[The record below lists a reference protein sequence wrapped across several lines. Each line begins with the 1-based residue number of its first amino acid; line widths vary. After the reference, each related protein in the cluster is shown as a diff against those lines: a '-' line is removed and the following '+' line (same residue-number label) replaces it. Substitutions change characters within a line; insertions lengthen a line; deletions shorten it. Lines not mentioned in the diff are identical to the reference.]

1 MPNTQKNKIDLSE
14 LRIKIDQMNEQIISG
29 LKQRSRYPLNYGVF
43 IKEFIA
49 NEKLNDEKL
58 NNKKLN
64 NEKSNN
70 KNTWFL
76 FRLKKEQDIDAQF
89 GRFVYSDQAPM
100 FFKKEEL
107 ATPLRE
113 RKAPKIEGLVNIPI
127 DKSKEILKVYQ
138 EILTKICIKKEEED
152 SYGETVK
159 LDVNNVLA
167 INERVLG
174 LGEMVA
180 EYKIESNPKIL
191 NETNKLKLK
200 EMLVVLKREQEVVSS
215 AKEIALKYGLTQT
228 EDIGKFM
235 QKIIDITT
243 DTEIEYIL
251 KKNVKN
257 K

>member
-1 MPNTQKNKIDLSE
+1 MPNVQKNKIDLIE

-29 LKQRSRYPLNYGVF
+29 LKQRSHYPLNFGVF
-43 IKEFIA
+43 TKEFIA
-49 NEKLNDEKL
+49 NEK
-58 NNKKLN
+58 
-64 NEKSNN
+64 SNS

-107 ATPLRE
+107 NNPLIE
-113 RKAPKIEGLVNIPI
+113 RKAPRIEGLVNIPI
-127 DKSKEILKVYQ
+127 DKSKEILKAYQ
-138 EILTKICIKKEEED
+138 EILTKICIKKEDDD

-191 NETNKLKLK
+191 NQTNKSKIK
-200 EMLVVLKREQEVVSS
+200 EMLVVLKREKEVIAS

-228 EDIGKFM
+228 EEIGKFM
-235 QKIIDITT
+235 KKIIDITT

-251 KKNVKN
+251 KKKVKN

>member
-1 MPNTQKNKIDLSE
+1 MPNAQKNKIDLSE

-29 LKQRSRYPLNYGVF
+29 LKQRSRYPLNKGVF
-43 IKEFIA
+43 TKEFIA
-49 NEKLNDEKL
+49 NE
-58 NNKKLN
+58 
-64 NEKSNN
+64 NEKPLN

-76 FRLKKEQDIDAQF
+76 FRLRKEQDIDAQF
-89 GRFVYSDQAPM
+89 GRFIYSDQAPM

-138 EILTKICIKKEEED
+138 EILTKICIKKEDED

-159 LDVNNVLA
+159 LDVSNVLA

-180 EYKIESNPKIL
+180 EYKIESNPKII
-191 NETNKLKLK
+191 NETNKSKIK
-200 EMLVVLKREQEVVSS
+200 EMLVVLKREQEVVQS

-228 EDIGKFM
+228 EDIGNFM

-251 KKNVKN
+251 KKNVK